1 MSEKSAIMDAV
12 KVGLLQRIQE
22 QQDANAVDSRVYS
35 ELNVFE
41 VLNFEEI
48 SDEEDDAAQELK

>member
-1 MSEKSAIMDAV
+1 MSEKSAIIDAV

-22 QQDANAVDSRVYS
+22 QQDTNAVDSRVYS

-48 SDEEDDAAQELK
+48 SDEEDDAAQEFK